1 MDEEHVDISVD
12 EEERWLDFVESGMH
26 FRYEKNRTY
35 LIEKTTLYNTL
46 RNKRIKTVECVVIKE
61 KYLFFIEAKTTA
73 PNPQGEK
80 GLERFNAFI
89 EEIFSKFIHSLQL
102 CYATAANIQT
112 EDTGDPYK
120 QSKEFLA
127 GLHNGPCIRF
137 LLIIKN
143 SRPEW
148 NSQIQDMLQM
158 KLNSQQLNTICN
170 TIWKSTI
177 IVMNETQ
184 AKARKLIVD

>member
-46 RNKRIKTVECVVIKE
+46 RNKRIKTVECVVIKG

-89 EEIFSKFIHSLQL
+89 EEIFLNLFILFN
-102 CYATAANIQT
+102 YAMRLLPIFRQR
-112 EDTGDPYK
+112 
-120 QSKEFLA
+120 
-127 GLHNGPCIRF
+127 IREILINRARSF
-137 LLIIKN
+137 WLDYTMALVFVFCLL
-143 SRPEW
+143 
-148 NSQIQDMLQM
+148 
-158 KLNSQQLNTICN
+158 
-170 TIWKSTI
+170 
-177 IVMNETQ
+177 
-184 AKARKLIVD
+184 

>member
-1 MDEEHVDISVD
+1 MRLV
-12 EEERWLDFVESGMH
+12 
-26 FRYEKNRTY
+26 
-35 LIEKTTLYNTL
+35 
-46 RNKRIKTVECVVIKE
+46 
-61 KYLFFIEAKTTA
+61 
-73 PNPQGEK
+73 
-80 GLERFNAFI
+80 
-89 EEIFSKFIHSLQL
+89 
-102 CYATAANIQT
+102 ANIQT
-112 EDTGDPYK
+112 ENVRDPYR

-127 GLHNGPCIRF
+127 ELHNGPCIRF

-148 NSQIQDMLQM
+148 NSHIQDMLQM
-158 KLNSQQLNTICN
+158 KLSSQQFN

>member
-1 MDEEHVDISVD
+1 MKLNTNYICQPSNFIKECLSWRAVPQDFLDSV
-12 EEERWLDFVESGMH
+12 LDQLVESIY
-26 FRYEKNRTY
+26 F
-35 LIEKTTLYNTL
+35 LY
-46 RNKRIKTVECVVIKE
+46 
-61 KYLFFIEAKTTA
+61 EAKTTA

-80 GLERFNAFI
+80 GPKRFNAFV

-102 CYATAANIQT
+102 CYATVANIQT
-112 EDTGDPYK
+112 EDTEDPCR
-120 QSKEFLA
+120 QSKEFFA
-127 GLHNGPCIRF
+127 ELHKGPCIRF

-148 NSQIQDMLQM
+148 NSHIQDMLHMLQM
-158 KLNSQQLNTICN
+158 KLNSQQFN